1 MKPYRQLLSLGF
13 CLMLYT
19 AVPIDAQPQYT
30 VTDLGAI
37 WVSDVNDSGTVVGS
51 TISGGQAPVIW
62 MNGLLVP
69 LVTPSGWGRID
80 AINDQGEMVGYVGDE
95 FGRQHAAYW
104 APNGTL
110 ILLPGLYTASAAT
123 MINGPHQM
131 AGYGDQ
137 TDGTI
142 RAKRWYA
149 DGTTDEALP
158 TLGGPHSWGSA
169 IDGQGRVWGN
179 AQAPNG
185 NSHVAR
191 WDVDGTI
198 VDYGSLGGWTVLFR
212 VNASGVGVGNGTTV
226 QGQSLPFR
234 TTATGL
240 AVLPVLPSPFFGGS
254 ASDINNAMLSVGSC
268 WAPGPTDH
276 WSDDVEHATL
286 WRNDGAAIDL
296 NTLIDPTSGWV
307 LNFAQGISENGYIVG
322 RGQLHGHTRA
332 FLLTPLPPA
341 PPSLAIHLNQF
352 DVAPGQ
358 TLRVALEMHNPGPL
372 RTTDLYALVLLPD
385 GDQAVFLTNLSPT
398 DGVIRSLSRDNP
410 STFPRLL
417 AGVSWLSNLHTTQ
430 QDAWVYTRNGLEAN
444 GTYHLIVAWT
454 KPNSLQDGSIDEG
467 DILALDSKAFRF
479 TGSASTLAAK
489 AQAIRA
495 RHATK

>member
-1 MKPYRQLLSLGF
+1 MNQSRRLLSLGF
-13 CLMLYT
+13 CLVLYT
-19 AVPIDAQPQYT
+19 AVQIHAQPQYT

-37 WVSDVNDSGTVVGS
+37 WVSDVNNSGTVVGS
-51 TISGGQAPVIW
+51 TLSGGQAPVIW
-62 MNGLLVP
+62 VNGLLVL
-69 LVTPSGWGRID
+69 LVAPSGWGRID
-80 AINDQGEMVGYVGDE
+80 AINNEGEMVGYVGDE

-110 ILLPGLYTASAAT
+110 ILLPGISTASAAT
-123 MINGPHQM
+123 MINGVHQM

-158 TLGGPHSWGSA
+158 TLGGLHSWGSA

-179 AQAPNG
+179 AQALNG
-185 NSHVAR
+185 NSHVVR

-198 VDYGSLGGWTVLFR
+198 VDYGSLGGWTVLYR
-212 VNASGVGVGNGTTV
+212 VNASGVGVGNGTTG

-254 ASDINNAMLSVGSC
+254 VSAINNAMLSVGSC
-268 WAPGPTDH
+268 WAPGPTDY

-286 WRNDGAAIDL
+286 WHEDGTATDL
-296 NTLIDPTSGWV
+296 NSLIQPTSGWI
-307 LNFAQGISENGYIVG
+307 LNIAKGISENGLIVG
-322 RGQLHGHTRA
+322 TGQLHGQTRA
-332 FLLTPLPPA
+332 FLLTPVPAA
-341 PPSLAIHLNQF
+341 PPSLAIYLNES

-358 TLRVALEMHNPGPL
+358 TLRAALEMHNPGPL
-372 RTTDLYALVLLPD
+372 LTTDVYALVLLPD
-385 GDQAVFLTNLSPT
+385 GDRAVFLTNLSPT
-398 DGVIRSLSRDNP
+398 EGVIRSLGRDDP
-410 STFPRLL
+410 RTFPRLL
-417 AGVSWLSNLHTTQ
+417 ADVSWPSNLHTTQ
-430 QDAWVYTRNGLEAN
+430 QDAWVYRRSGLEAD

-467 DILALDSKAFRF
+467 DILALDWKAFRF
-479 TGSASTLAAK
+479 MGPASTLTAK
-489 AQAIRA
+489 AQEIRA